1 MKTVQH
7 LHSSTM
13 LAGFFWLLK
22 HTDLNVIPFLSTLN
36 SSAFSEPK
44 ESRDIQVAENKWGLY
59 GNFFLGLLIQI
70 KVKLGE
76 FGKFKE
82 LNLRNK
88 WTNVYKVNKIWL
100 IFICVPVC
108 QESKME
114 LNLFPESSL
123 HLSLRECK
131 KTRKSWRLP
140 QSPPELS
147 LQFIS
152 LVLKSLSTEV
162 WLFCFCLY
170 Y

>member
-1 MKTVQH
+1 MIRYWQIYMKTVQH
-7 LHSSTM
+7 LHSSAM

-131 KTRKSWRLP
+131 QNRKGWEASSRCP
-140 QSPPELS
+140 R
-147 LQFIS
+147 
-152 LVLKSLSTEV
+152 TEPIV
-162 WLFCFCLY
+162 YFSSA
-170 Y
+170 